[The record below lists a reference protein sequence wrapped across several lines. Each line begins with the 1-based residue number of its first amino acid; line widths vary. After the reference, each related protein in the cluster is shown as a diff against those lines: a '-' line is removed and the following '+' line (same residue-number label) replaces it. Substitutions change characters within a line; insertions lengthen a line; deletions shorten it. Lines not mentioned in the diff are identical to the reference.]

1 MIVIIIILVVIS
13 NLIKKREAFVHFS
26 FGVCVAWAGAAL
38 HLYDMIRDR
47 S

>member
-1 MIVIIIILVVIS
+1 MIVIIIGGDNQL
-13 NLIKKREAFVHFS
+13 NKKREAFVHFS